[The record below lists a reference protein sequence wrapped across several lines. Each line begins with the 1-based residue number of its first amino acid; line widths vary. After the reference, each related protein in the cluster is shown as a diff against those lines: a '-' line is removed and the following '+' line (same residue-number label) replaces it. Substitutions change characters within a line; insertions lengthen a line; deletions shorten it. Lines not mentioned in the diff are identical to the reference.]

1 MLQSESR
8 KVLVTGGTGF
18 VGSAVVRRLVD
29 RGYAVRALTRPGS
42 DQKNLASL
50 PVEIVH
56 GDLSDESSLE
66 ASVEGCDAVFHV
78 AADYR
83 LWVRDPETMHR
94 ANVDGTRSL
103 LQAAARAGV
112 KRMVHTSSVA
122 TLGLNADGTPADETT
137 PSSLADMIGVYKR
150 TKYLG
155 EQVARELA
163 QDGLPI
169 VIVNPSAPIGPRDV
183 KPTPTGRMIVDA
195 AAGRIPAYVETGLNI
210 VHVDD
215 VAEGHLL
222 AFDKGV
228 IGERY
233 ILGGSDMR
241 LKEILAVTARISGQ
255 PIPKIC
261 LPHNL
266 LLPIAYG
273 AEAIARVRGQGEPII
288 SVDSLRMSKKLMFF
302 TSKKAEKELGYH
314 HRPADEA
321 IADAVAWFRQ
331 EGYL

>member
-1 MLQSESR
+1 
-8 KVLVTGGTGF
+8 
-18 VGSAVVRRLVD
+18 
-29 RGYAVRALTRPGS
+29 
-42 DQKNLASL
+42 
-50 PVEIVH
+50 
-56 GDLSDESSLE
+56 
-66 ASVEGCDAVFHV
+66 
-78 AADYR
+78 
-83 LWVRDPETMHR
+83 
-94 ANVDGTRSL
+94 
-103 LQAAARAGV
+103 
-112 KRMVHTSSVA
+112 
-122 TLGLNADGTPADETT
+122 
-137 PSSLADMIGVYKR
+137 
-150 TKYLG
+150 
-155 EQVARELA
+155 
-163 QDGLPI
+163 
-169 VIVNPSAPIGPRDV
+169 
-183 KPTPTGRMIVDA
+183 
-195 AAGRIPAYVETGLNI
+195 
-210 VHVDD
+210 DD